1 MSPGAT
7 RPIRSL
13 TPAEEKRFFAKTER
27 DTATGCLNWTGAGS
41 GHGIGYG
48 HFGIDRRIH
57 LAHRVAWVM
66 VNGAIPEGCEPD
78 HLCRNT
84 RCVEPEHLEL
94 VTYRVNGWRA
104 AGHRWSEMYQD
115 ITRRILAH
123 PQEAVSRNVAAELLG
138 IHKDT
143 IRKAIRGGEL
153 VEEPV
158 GTHNAWEPAA
168 LITCQ
173 ALAVFVFRRALEDA
187 GVPVLDA
194 LIAQAKQAA

>member
-1 MSPGAT
+1 
-7 RPIRSL
+7 
-13 TPAEEKRFFAKTER
+13 
-27 DTATGCLNWTGAGS
+27 
-41 GHGIGYG
+41 
-48 HFGIDRRIH
+48 
-57 LAHRVAWVM
+57 
-66 VNGAIPEGCEPD
+66 
-78 HLCRNT
+78 
-84 RCVEPEHLEL
+84 
-94 VTYRVNGWRA
+94 
-104 AGHRWSEMYQD
+104 MYQD